1 MKQYKDYVSERKI
14 YMPFRVTLKLSLL
27 FFLPL
32 AFLREEEVEGVL
44 LTQRSESLIG
54 LIINQINEIYEARYS
69 PLVTLTGNL
78 HAQHFI
84 QLFF

>member
-32 AFLREEEVEGVL
+32 AFLREEEVRVFCLHRGV
-44 LTQRSESLIG
+44 S
-54 LIINQINEIYEARYS
+54 
-69 PLVTLTGNL
+69 
-78 HAQHFI
+78 H
-84 QLFF
+84 

>member
-69 PLVTLTGNL
+69 PLVTLT
-78 HAQHFI
+78 
-84 QLFF
+84 